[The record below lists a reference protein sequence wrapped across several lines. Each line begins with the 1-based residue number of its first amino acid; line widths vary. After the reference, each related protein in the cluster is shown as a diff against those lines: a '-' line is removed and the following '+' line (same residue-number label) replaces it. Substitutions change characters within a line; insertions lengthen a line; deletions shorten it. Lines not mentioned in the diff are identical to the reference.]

1 MKTPIWVASTLLVP
15 LLLVGCIG
23 NDFIEDF
30 IEPTVRIT
38 NPLDT
43 LGVGE
48 TYQLEAAY
56 FNNVGQQETVD
67 FAWSSDAPEIVS
79 VDASGLLTG
88 VSIGTAIITV
98 EARIDDSTSVETL
111 KEVRVGES
119 TTVSATE
126 RTGTIQTTTFYTLE
140 GDFVLKENGEDL
152 VLEIAENWE
161 ASSNLPGLYVYMT
174 NNPSTTNGALEIGP
188 VSVFSGAHSYTL
200 PDGVGLNDYDFV
212 LYFCK
217 PFNVK
222 VGDGTF
228 DN

>member
-1 MKTPIWVASTLLVP
+1 MKTPMWVASTLAVP

-56 FNNVGQQETVD
+56 FNNVGQEETVD
-67 FAWSSDAPEIVS
+67 FAWSSDAPEVVS
-79 VDASGLLTG
+79 VNASGLLTG
-88 VSIGTAIITV
+88 VGMGTASITL
-98 EARIDDSTSVETL
+98 EARVDDSTSVETL
-111 KEVRVGES
+111 KEVRVGEN
-119 TTVSATE
+119 TTVSVTD
-126 RTGTIQTTTFYTLE
+126 RTGTIQTTTFYTLQ
-140 GDFVLKENGEDL
+140 GDFVLKEDGDDL
-152 VLEIAENWE
+152 VLEIADNWE

-188 VSVFSGAHSYTL
+188 VSVFSGSHSYTL